1 MGRPSRTCASVE
13 RSQPGSD
20 AAVTLQR
27 ASTLLDLGRPQEA
40 LQALAE
46 AGDDGRSGHAHCL
59 RTLAYLRLERLDE
72 AERSAGA
79 ARAASPAAEWGYR
92 LGAIAALRK
101 GRLKE
106 AVRLAAEAVGRA
118 PDEPFTHQVATI
130 ALLNSR
136 NLLEARVHSAEML
149 RLAPGLALS
158 HQTHG
163 RVLVAQ
169 GRLPEAESSLRQAL
183 ALDPQSADSM
193 SLLADVSTRLGRRDE
208 ANALRLSAVRAD
220 PQNIHRQRD
229 LLKRGGAVAAG
240 GVLFKLA
247 FFGGLFHGAGL
258 LSGAPGMVLLI
269 LPVLLVAFLFSR
281 IRRHR
286 RGSSLP
292 PLVWEGLRPARRNQ
306 DLLWVARPSA
316 LLLIASVVAT
326 VEAATGG
333 GNVTA
338 ALGLAAGCV
347 ALLAVCWRL
356 RQGEARQLTFGASLR
371 RAGRIGRLLWERH
384 RPRLG
389 ISGIRPN
396 GIGPKGMRATNGDRT
411 GWVRASDPTPDDRWR
426 RHRPRLGIS
435 GIRPNGIVPKGMRAN
450 GMRATN
456 GDRTGWVRASDP
468 TPDDRWRRTVAFAFV
483 ELMIGTV
490 FLNDAGSW
498 AAAAVTLIAAGVL
511 GALFDGR
518 DRTVRGVGARVVALG
533 TTLRAGRARLAV
545 RAVLRLLLL
554 PLLVLEI
561 LGRAS
566 KPHRFLHDKLTGTE
580 YIGLLP
586 DATARQT
593 TLSARP

>member
-1 MGRPSRTCASVE
+1 
-13 RSQPGSD
+13 
-20 AAVTLQR
+20 
-27 ASTLLDLGRPQEA
+27 
-40 LQALAE
+40 
-46 AGDDGRSGHAHCL
+46 
-59 RTLAYLRLERLDE
+59 
-72 AERSAGA
+72 
-79 ARAASPAAEWGYR
+79 
-92 LGAIAALRK
+92 
-101 GRLKE
+101 
-106 AVRLAAEAVGRA
+106 
-118 PDEPFTHQVATI
+118 
-130 ALLNSR
+130 
-136 NLLEARVHSAEML
+136 
-149 RLAPGLALS
+149 
-158 HQTHG
+158 
-163 RVLVAQ
+163 VLVAQ

-247 FFGGLFHGAGL
+247 FFSGLFHGAGL

-306 DLLWVARPSA
+306 ALLWVTWPSA
-316 LLLIASVVAT
+316 LLLIASVVVT

-333 GNVTA
+333 RNVTA
-338 ALGLAAGCV
+338 ALGLAAGCG

-384 RPRLG
+384 RSRLG

-396 GIGPKGMRATNGDRT
+396 GIGPK
-411 GWVRASDPTPDDRWR
+411 
-426 RHRPRLGIS
+426 
-435 GIRPNGIVPKGMRAN
+435 

-498 AAAAVTLIAAGVL
+498 AAAAVTLVAAGVL

-554 PLLVLEI
+554 PLLALEI